1 MLPELTRKILR
12 KFDLIL
18 SVGKIEDTKEFM
30 QATLDTYE
38 TVSEVPYFQ
47 HYGFSSSSPAETQ
60 AVFVS
65 NGTRDSLV
73 CLGEKGPDQNLDNG
87 QTRIFSGTD
96 AKITLDPS
104 GKISIEGKNLELR
117 IQGKNPILSLV
128 SAIEELV
135 MIPLLLSNGLTANI
149 QPSSEFKAK
158 IQEVKNCVA

>member
-18 SVGKIEDTKEFM
+18 SVGKIEDTKELM

-47 HYGFSSSSPAETQ
+47 HYGFSSSSPAETP
-60 AVFVS
+60 AIFVS
-65 NGTRDSLV
+65 NGTRDSLI
-73 CLGEKGPDQNLDNG
+73 CLGEKGPDQNLDKG

-104 GKISIEGKNLELR
+104 GKISIEGKNLEIR

-128 SAIEELV
+128 SALEALV
-135 MIPLLLSNGLTANI
+135 MSPITTSNGGTATI
-149 QPSSEFKAK
+149 QLLPEFKVK
-158 IQEVKNCVA
+158 LQEVKNCVA